1 MKKNAEILILQLA
14 ELMQSE
20 RINML
25 NYAFCRLGD
34 TEEAADVLQDVY
46 LSVHTQICSDHCV
59 RILNLKS
66 YLFRA
71 LANHCNDRLQ
81 SRSKRIVISLD
92 DMPDVADSPSYYNEE
107 DYARITRMLGLL
119 PEEQAEVIRMR
130 IYANKSFVEIAAIL
144 ALPISTVKSRLIYG
158 LNKLRKQ
165 LNAEHKI
172 LKPQSHDM

>member
-1 MKKNAEILILQLA
+1 
-14 ELMQSE
+14 
-20 RINML
+20 
-25 NYAFCRLGD
+25 
-34 TEEAADVLQDVY
+34 
-46 LSVHTQICSDHCV
+46 
-59 RILNLKS
+59 
-66 YLFRA
+66 
-71 LANHCNDRLQ
+71 
-81 SRSKRIVISLD
+81 
-92 DMPDVADSPSYYNEE
+92 MPDVADSPSYYNEE